1 MSSLGFDPRRLT
13 GNALKFIAAISMVID
28 HIGYLIFPK
37 VVILRIIGRLAFP
50 IFAFMISEGAKY
62 TKNRLRY
69 LLTLSGFAAVIQ
81 VVYYVYSNS
90 LKMSVMVTFTLAVCM
105 IYALDLLKEKIFSPT
120 ASAPEKLISLL
131 VLPTLIIAVRL
142 INDEFDIDYGFW
154 GCMLPVF
161 ASLLVAPKQDA
172 PAFFSV
178 TDQIPFRVTALGVGL
193 LLLYLE
199 KGGIL
204 AWAFLAL
211 PVLMLYSGKRG
222 TLKTKYFFYFF
233 YPLHLV
239 ILQGI
244 DMLIDKFG

>member
-1 MSSLGFDPRRLT
+1 MSSLSFDPRRLT

-28 HIGYLIFPK
+28 HVGFLIFPK
-37 VVILRIIGRLAFP
+37 VTALRIIGRLAFP

-105 IYALDLLKEKIFSPT
+105 IYALDLLKEKMFSRS
-120 ASAPEKLISLL
+120 ASALEKLISLL
-131 VLPTLIIAVRL
+131 VLPALIIAVRL
-142 INDEFDIDYGFW
+142 LNDEFDIDYGFW

-161 ASLLVAPKQDA
+161 ASLPVAPRKDP

-178 TDQIPFRVTALGVGL
+178 IDQIPFRVVSMGLGIL
-193 LLLYLE
+193 MLYLE
-199 KGGIL
+199 YGDVQG
-204 AWAFLAL
+204 WAFLAL

-222 TLKTKYFFYFF
+222 RLRTKYFFYFF

-239 ILQGI
+239 VLQGI